1 MIITTARKPT
11 SKTRIFCKHLSKF
24 TGNEYLTRG
33 KTSLSM
39 LAPTSFLVVGESRGN
54 PASFNFFF
62 NNECVLSIRA
72 NVSLDKEIIGLTGEP
87 VIEGDTPL
95 AFALSKAT
103 GFRIGENGER
113 VIRVNDRIEFIDKG
127 IPYIILKVLDARGEG
142 IV

>member
-24 TGNEYLTRG
+24 TGIEYQTRG

-39 LAPTSFLVVGESRGN
+39 LADTSFLVVGESHGN
-54 PASFNFFF
+54 LASLNFFL

-72 NVSLDKEIIGLTGEP
+72 NVSLDTEIGLAGEP
-87 VIEGDTPL
+87 VIKGDTPL

-103 GFRIGENGER
+103 GFRMGEGSER
-113 VIRVNDRIEFIDKG
+113 FIRVNDRIEFIEKG
-127 IPYIILKVLDARGEG
+127 KPYIILKVLEARGEG

>member
-11 SKTRIFCKHLSKF
+11 SKTRIFCKHLSRF
-24 TGNEYLTRG
+24 TGKDYLTRG

-39 LAPTSFLVVGESRGN
+39 LADTSFLVVGESNGN
-54 PASFNFFF
+54 PASFNFFL
-62 NNECVLSIRA
+62 NNECILSIRA
-72 NVSLDKEIIGLTGEP
+72 NVSLDKEIGLPGEP

-103 GFRIGENGER
+103 GFRMGESGER

-127 IPYIILKVLDARGEG
+127 KPYIILKVLEARGEG

>member
-11 SKTRIFCKHLSKF
+11 SKTRIFCKHLSRF
-24 TGNEYLTRG
+24 TGKEYLTRG

-39 LAPTSFLVVGESRGN
+39 LDDTSFMVVGESNGN
-54 PASFNFFF
+54 PANFNFFL

-72 NVSLDKEIIGLTGEP
+72 NVSLEKEIDLPGEP

-95 AFALSKAT
+95 AFALSKAM
-103 GFRIGENGER
+103 GLRLGESGER

-127 IPYIILKVLDARGEG
+127 IPYIILKVLEARGEG